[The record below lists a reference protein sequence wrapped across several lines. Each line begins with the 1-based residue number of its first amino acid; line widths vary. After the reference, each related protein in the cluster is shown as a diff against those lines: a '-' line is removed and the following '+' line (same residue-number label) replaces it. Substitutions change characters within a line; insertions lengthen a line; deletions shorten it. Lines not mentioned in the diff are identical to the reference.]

1 MPSPTTHWT
10 VVERTG
16 QGDREARETFARV
29 YLPVVRRYVRA
40 RWDGTHW
47 QTHLEDAVQQVFVEC
62 LKPDGALS
70 RVSRD
75 DAWGFRNYLY
85 GVARNVARSVEKQ
98 RRHHSGNGRPEPAAR
113 QDSGLQQLFDRA
125 FAESLLGEALD
136 HQQRLA
142 EDAGGPALRRIELLR
157 LRFWEGLP
165 IREIAKR
172 WKTDAAHLHHEY
184 ARAREEFRAALRIV
198 LANHCGQHSKV
209 TEEDLV
215 ELLASS

>member
-1 MPSPTTHWT
+1 VPNPTTQWT
-10 VVERTG
+10 VVERAG

-40 RWDGTHW
+40 RWEGSHW
-47 QTHLEDAVQQVFVEC
+47 QGHQEDAVQQVFVEC
-62 LKPDGALS
+62 LKPEGALS

-98 RRHHSGNGRPEPAAR
+98 RRDASGSGLPEPAAR
-113 QDSGLQQLFDRA
+113 NDSGLQQVFDRA
-125 FAESLLGEALD
+125 FAESLLGEALE
-136 HQQRLA
+136 HQQRQA
-142 EDAGGPALRRIELLR
+142 EVSGPPALRRLELLR

-165 IREIAKR
+165 IREISKR
-172 WKTDAAHLHHEY
+172 WEADAAHLHHEY
-184 ARAREEFRAALRIV
+184 ARARDDFRAALRSV
-198 LANHCGQHSKV
+198 LANHCGNHSQL

-215 ELLASS
+215 QLLASS